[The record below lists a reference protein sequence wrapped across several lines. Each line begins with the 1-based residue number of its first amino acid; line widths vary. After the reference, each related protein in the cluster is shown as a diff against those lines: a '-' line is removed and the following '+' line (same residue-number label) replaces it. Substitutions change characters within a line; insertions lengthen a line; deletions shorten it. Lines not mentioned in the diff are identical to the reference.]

1 MLKWLLEAW
10 KIILGILLIKILLGV
25 GIFVYF
31 KFYKQKIDFRKEST
45 IIQDLNSLSI
55 SSKDNKFSLEE
66 GKCTVKAIL
75 EAGNDTVK
83 SFEVKIYFKSSPMLF
98 KEEVKEKADCLKFG
112 VKTFITIFESKK
124 TKQEF
129 IKLSKALFIEFS
141 GKKEVKKRF
150 FNKHVDLK
158 VEGSYLMISIN

>member
-1 MLKWLLEAW
+1 MLKWLLEVW
-10 KIILGILLIKILLGV
+10 RIILGLLLIKILLGIGV
-25 GIFVYF
+25 FIYF
-31 KFYKQKIDFRKEST
+31 KFYKHKVDFREKSE
-45 IIQDLNSLSI
+45 IVQDLKSLSA
-55 SSKDNKFSLEE
+55 SSKGNEFTLEE
-66 GKCTVKAIL
+66 GKCIVKAML
-75 EAGNDTVK
+75 EAGDDTIK
-83 SFEVKIYFKSSPMLF
+83 SFEVKIYFKSNPMLF

-141 GKKEVKKRF
+141 GKQEVKKRF